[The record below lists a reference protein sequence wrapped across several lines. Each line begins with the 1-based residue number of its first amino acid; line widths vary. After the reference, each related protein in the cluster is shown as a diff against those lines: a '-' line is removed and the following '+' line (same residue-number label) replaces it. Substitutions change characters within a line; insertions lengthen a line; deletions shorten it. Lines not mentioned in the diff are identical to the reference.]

1 MWDLIIKNG
10 RVITMES
17 PQAQDKAILIKDG
30 IIVDIV
36 DNGMVKELDAHNVI
50 DATGLVVMPG
60 LVDCHTHLCEYAT
73 EEFTM
78 LKVNPKKWLLYQ
90 TSLTV

>member
-1 MWDLIIKNG
+1 MILLLDLIIKNG
-10 RVITMES
+10 RVLTLDS
-17 PQAQDKAILIKDG
+17 PEEQYKSVLVKDG

-36 DNGMVKELDAHNVI
+36 DNDLAEKLDAREVI

-73 EEFTM
+73 EGAS
-78 LKVNPKKWLLYQ
+78 PSQ
-90 TSLTV
+90 R